1 MHGPI
6 REILLRRLS
15 QIMGQSIRI
24 IAEEI
29 EATGTLNDSETAAQ
43 IWDAL
48 PVSAQ
53 ARTWG
58 DEVYFPIPVDAPPR
72 DAQAD
77 VPSGTLAYW
86 PPGKCFCIFFGQRP
100 ASPVNV
106 VGKLDGDA
114 QQWSAVREGSAMRV
128 ERA

>member
-1 MHGPI
+1 MA
-6 REILLRRLS
+6 
-15 QIMGQSIRI
+15 QSIRI
-24 IAEEI
+24 IAGEVEG
-29 EATGTLNDSETAAQ
+29 TGTLNDSETADR
-43 IWDAL
+43 IWEVL
-48 PVSAQ
+48 PISAE

-58 DEVYFPIPVDAPPR
+58 DEVYFPIPVDAAAQ
-72 DAQAD
+72 DAHED

-106 VGKLDGDA
+106 VGELDGDA
-114 QQWSAVREGSAMRV
+114 QQWSAVREGAAIRI